1 MSLDD
6 NMTRVLD
13 RRQQIED
20 QLSDSASLSPDMLAS
35 LSRELSELR
44 PVAEQ
49 VEVVQKLKQDLAE
62 AQEILS
68 AGDDDAEMLE
78 MAQLEIDQLAPQL
91 EDAEQQLK
99 ILLLPRDTDDS
110 RNAILEV
117 RAGTGG
123 EEAALFASD
132 LFGMYQRFASRF

>member
-68 AGDDDAEMLE
+68 AGDDDA
-78 MAQLEIDQLAPQL
+78 
-91 EDAEQQLK
+91 
-99 ILLLPRDTDDS
+99 
-110 RNAILEV
+110 
-117 RAGTGG
+117 
-123 EEAALFASD
+123 
-132 LFGMYQRFASRF
+132 